1 MVTFVGK
8 VGLQVGVLVHILER
22 NRINRIFI
30 DTYKYTYIDLLQEW
44 THVIVEAKKQHD
56 LPRAS

>member
-8 VGLQVGVLVHILER
+8 VGLQVGVLVGVLER

-30 DTYKYTYIDLLQEW
+30 DIYKYTYIDLLQEW
-44 THVIVEAKKQHD
+44 THVIVEAKK
-56 LPRAS
+56 